1 MSFGRLGQLALFMAL
16 LYWGRPVL
24 VPLALAFYLAFVL
37 TPPANKLEQLGL
49 SRGLAVT
56 GVAIGLTVAFLL
68 RKVVAQLLYGVA
80 PTDLVT
86 FTLVPIALVAVALLS
101 SLIPALRATRVDPA
115 VAMRAE

>member
-1 MSFGRLGQLALFMAL
+1 
-16 LYWGRPVL
+16 
-24 VPLALAFYLAFVL
+24 
-37 TPPANKLEQLGL
+37 
-49 SRGLAVT
+49 
-56 GVAIGLTVAFLL
+56 
-68 RKVVAQLLYGVA
+68 VA